1 MATLAGFSH
10 AFARFANEQVGAL
23 SGVIVVE
30 NGPDEPNFPPEVT
43 EDLGVS
49 VLRVANDGF
58 AAANNVGLRAARDER
73 ILFLNPDTELVGGS
87 LAAFC
92 PVLDTMPDAGL
103 IAVKQVAADGTL
115 WATIRRFPTP
125 GRTLAQTLGSERWP
139 LLAGWVGERVLDIL
153 EHERVRDCDWTTGA
167 VLLVRRAALEAAGP
181 FDDRFFHYSEET
193 DLCKRI
199 RLEGW
204 RVVHVPSVVF
214 VHHAGKAG
222 VDPRREAQMAHA
234 RMQYAHKH
242 YGQWPREAFRAALLL
257 GHALRWA
264 ALRRGAT
271 TTSSSAA
278 SRASIRVLP
287 AMDAPPLGR
296 RLDYR
301 PARAPRGVRL
311 DPPLPAGLGRASRP
325 RSGPGPASR
334 SLRPLVPVEA
344 TSAPR
349 CAGPRRSRALGSVG
363 TPEGSCVP
371 VSSGPWH
378 VERES

>member
-125 GRTLAQTLGSERWP
+125 GGPWP
-139 LLAGWVGERVLDIL
+139 RHSARS
-153 EHERVRDCDWTTGA
+153 
-167 VLLVRRAALEAAGP
+167 AGP
-181 FDDRFFHYSEET
+181 
-193 DLCKRI
+193 C
-199 RLEGW
+199 
-204 RVVHVPSVVF
+204 
-214 VHHAGKAG
+214 
-222 VDPRREAQMAHA
+222 
-234 RMQYAHKH
+234 
-242 YGQWPREAFRAALLL
+242 
-257 GHALRWA
+257 
-264 ALRRGAT
+264 
-271 TTSSSAA
+271 
-278 SRASIRVLP
+278 
-287 AMDAPPLGR
+287 
-296 RLDYR
+296 
-301 PARAPRGVRL
+301 
-311 DPPLPAGLGRASRP
+311 
-325 RSGPGPASR
+325 
-334 SLRPLVPVEA
+334 
-344 TSAPR
+344 
-349 CAGPRRSRALGSVG
+349 
-363 TPEGSCVP
+363 
-371 VSSGPWH
+371 
-378 VERES
+378 